1 MTKDYEMY
9 TDFGNDAID
18 AIVRSARI
26 LKTDWPTVQND
37 LFELAR
43 KFPKDFGEATDT
55 AVREAVYVELGFTT
69 PFYG

>member
-1 MTKDYEMY
+1 MTKDYGMY
-9 TDFGNDAID
+9 TDFGNDAIES
-18 AIVRSARI
+18 IVTRARVLKMDWSA
-26 LKTDWPTVQND
+26 TQNE

-55 AVREAVYVELGFTT
+55 DVREAVYDELGFTT